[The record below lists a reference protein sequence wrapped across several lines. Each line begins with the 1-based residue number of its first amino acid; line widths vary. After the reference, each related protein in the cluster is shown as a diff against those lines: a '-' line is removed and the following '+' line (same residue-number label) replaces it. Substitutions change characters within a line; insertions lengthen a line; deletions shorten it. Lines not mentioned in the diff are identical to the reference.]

1 MDKLDEIFAMQ
12 ASLDRYITTSRG
24 LDDGKYDT
32 SDWIQKKSL
41 ALIDEVT
48 ELLNEIN
55 YKWWKNKKPIDDR
68 AVKEELTDIL
78 HFFVSMCI
86 DAGMTSEELHRIY
99 VEKNRENIARQ
110 QGRSQKTGYKL
121 SDE

>member
-12 ASLDRYITTSRG
+12 ASLDAYIAETRG
-24 LDDGKYDT
+24 LEGKYT
-32 SDWIQKKSL
+32 GSEWIQKKSL

-55 YKWWKNKKPIDDR
+55 YKWWKNEKPINDR

-86 DAGMTSEELHRIY
+86 DAGMTAGELHDIY
-99 VEKNRENIARQ
+99 CEKNKENIARQ
-110 QGRSQKTGYKL
+110 QGLSQKKGYCR
-121 SDE
+121 SND